1 MSKQFAQLPISE
13 KTKRGLA
20 NGSFKDMTDV
30 QRATLPHALVGRDV
44 LGAAKTGSGKTLA
57 FLIPILEKLY
67 RLKWSK
73 MDGLGALIISPT
85 RELATQTF
93 MVLRTIGAPHAFSA
107 GLLIGGTNWKAEQHR
122 IGGMNILVA
131 TPGRLLQH
139 MDESPTFRADNLQVL
154 VLDEADQILNA
165 GFQKELNAILA
176 HLPHDRQ
183 TLLFSATQTSS
194 VADLARLSLDKPEFL
209 SIHAE
214 ASTATPDRLIQNYII
229 MDEGE
234 KLNILWS
241 FVKAHLRKKILVFF
255 QSQRQVK
262 FVFEA
267 FRHMRPGL
275 PVMHLHGNMG
285 QATRREIYDKFDK
298 SKFAV
303 MLATDVAARGL
314 DFDGVH
320 WVIQADC
327 PDSVE
332 SYIHRV
338 GRTARNGAVGRST
351 LFLLP
356 SEVDFREKLIDAKI
370 PISKTNIN
378 SARALE
384 IDVAIQAL
392 LIQKPELKVMAQK
405 ALKSY
410 LKAVY
415 LMADKSIFDVTKLN
429 MEALAQSYGLLQVP
443 RIRFMDVKKIDKN
456 AERLRSKIKHLEQK
470 IKSIDDQEGADGD
483 EALLAIFKK
492 QKETKQG
499 KSKLERLLSK
509 KNRDVFSNDAAEFRP
524 EAGHAVFDFDD
535 EGDDAVDS
543 KKKKT
548 KKKNGNGLQHDE
560 DEEDDGQELLV
571 PKKKPAELLRR
582 EEEEMAAFVPS
593 EKEKKK
599 ERHKISLHK
608 DSENLTVFK
617 YSDDEEEDDDGDEED
632 TSVPWAKRVAKAIEY
647 EDSKDREAQFEKIRE
662 RRRKRVTKMKD
673 ERRAQEAKRKAHEE
687 GDEGGVTIGNPI
699 EDNDGDYDIDGENGS
714 PSASDDEGGENDDM
728 SSYGS
733 ETASSSHDKPSPP
746 PKKNLKK
753 RPREATEKTKKR
765 EVTDSGDSSDSES
778 AVPRKM
784 IATVWSKKS
793 KPAPK

>member
-1 MSKQFAQLPISE
+1 MAKEFSQLPLSE

-20 NGSFKDMTDV
+20 NGSFKTLTDV
-30 QRATLPHALVGRDV
+30 QRATLSHALVGRDV
-44 LGAAKTGSGKTLA
+44 LAAAKTGSGKTLA

-73 MDGLGALIISPT
+73 MDGLGALTISPT

-93 MVLRTIGAPHAFSA
+93 TVLREIGAPHTFTA
-107 GLLIGGTNWKAEQHR
+107 GLLIGGTNWKAEQQR

-139 MDESPTFRADNLQVL
+139 MDESPTFRADNLQIL
-154 VLDEADQILNA
+154 VLDEADQILNQ
-165 GFQKELNAILA
+165 GFQKDLNAILA
-176 HLPHDRQ
+176 HLPPDRQ

-209 SIHAE
+209 SIHAD
-214 ASTATPDRLIQNYII
+214 APNATPDRLVQNYII
-229 MDEGE
+229 MDESE

-314 DFDGVH
+314 DFEGIH
-320 WVIQADC
+320 WVIQLDC

-338 GRTARNGAVGRST
+338 GRTARNGAMGRST

-356 SEVDFREKLIDAKI
+356 SEVEFREKLINAKI

-410 LKAVY
+410 LKAIY
-415 LMADKSIFDVTKLN
+415 LMADKTVFDVTKLN

-456 AERLRSKIKHLEQK
+456 AERMKSKIKQIEQK
-470 IKSIDDQEGADGD
+470 IKAIDDQEGADGD

-499 KSKLERLLSK
+499 KSKLERLLAK
-509 KNRDVFSNDAAEFRP
+509 KNRDVFSSEANAFRP
-524 EAGHAVFDFDD
+524 EAGQAVFDFDEGEAKSSKQDD
-535 EGDDAVDS
+535 EGDDEV
-543 KKKKT
+543 
-548 KKKNGNGLQHDE
+548 
-560 DEEDDGQELLV
+560 LV
-571 PKKKPAELLRR
+571 PKKKSAEMLAREAAEMDSFVAPVKPAK
-582 EEEEMAAFVPS
+582 P
-593 EKEKKK
+593 
-599 ERHKISLHK
+599 ERQKISLHK
-608 DSENLTVFK
+608 DSDKLTVFK
-617 YSDDEEEDDDGDEED
+617 YSDDESSSEEEEED
-632 TSVPWAKRVAKAIEY
+632 TSVPWAQRVAKVIETHDT
-647 EDSKDREAQFEKIRE
+647 EDRKAQFEKIRE
-662 RRRKRVTKMKD
+662 RRRKKVAKMK
-673 ERRAQEAKRKAHEE
+673 EEQKALEAKRRGYEDSDEEE
-687 GDEGGVTIGNPI
+687 GGITIGNPMP
-699 EDNDGDYDIDGENGS
+699 EDGDSG
-714 PSASDDEGGENDDM
+714 DDDDM
-728 SSYGS
+728 SEDNNGHDGSGMSSFDSPSGS
-733 ETASSSHDKPSPP
+733 ESGSESDPEPSPP

-753 RPREATEKTKKR
+753 RAREAKPARK
-765 EVTDSGDSSDSES
+765 DSESEDGDNSSDSET
-778 AVPRKM
+778 AVPRK
-784 IATVWSKKS
+784 IIHSAWTKKKNSK
-793 KPAPK
+793 AN